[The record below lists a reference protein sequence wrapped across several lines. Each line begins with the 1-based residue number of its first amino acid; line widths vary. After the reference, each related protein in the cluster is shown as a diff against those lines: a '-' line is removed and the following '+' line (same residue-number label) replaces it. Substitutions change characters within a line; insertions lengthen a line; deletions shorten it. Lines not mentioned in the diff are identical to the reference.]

1 MSTSISAY
9 LKATFPTL
17 PWLHLS
23 DEDIAAQLDKSQQR
37 SRAARKAQE
46 RKRQKL
52 AEEQTRHDKNI

>member
-1 MSTSISAY
+1 MTTDAQAY
-9 LKATFPTL
+9 KHALYPLYA
-17 PWLHLS
+17 HLS
-23 DEDIAAQLDKSQQR
+23 DEDIALLLDKSQQH